1 MRKLL
6 QLIFGDL
13 RNVLSV
19 AVALLAA
26 YGIARLAPAAAG
38 ATLALLLMAAAALQA
53 AHQK

>member
-13 RNVLSV
+13 PNATSV

-26 YGIARLAPAAAG
+26 YGVSRVAPGAAG
-38 ATLALLLMAAAALQA
+38 AVLALLLIAAAALQA
-53 AHQK
+53 S